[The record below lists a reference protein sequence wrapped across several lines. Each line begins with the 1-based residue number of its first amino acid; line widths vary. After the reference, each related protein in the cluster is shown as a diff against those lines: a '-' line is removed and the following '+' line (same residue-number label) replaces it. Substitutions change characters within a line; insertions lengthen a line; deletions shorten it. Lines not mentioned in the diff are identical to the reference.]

1 MAGPKETHQ
10 VSGGAAICFG
20 FGAIFVLLLGLLI
33 WKPKASIWIAEAV
46 EAESAK
52 VPDRVGPVKFAEEPK
67 RTPIDPRE
75 WAQTLDHQQSV
86 LKSASQNE

>member
-33 WKPKASIWIAEAV
+33 WKPKASIWIAEAI
-46 EAESAK
+46 EAEFTK
-52 VPDRVGPVKFAEEPK
+52 GPDMVGPVKLAEEPK
-67 RTPIDPRE
+67 RMPRDSRE
-75 WAQTLDHQQSV
+75 WA
-86 LKSASQNE
+86 